1 MASYAPPHPAE
12 TRCRTHRAALL
23 RHIPPGLGLQVH
35 LISDVLSES
44 TAGLARADV
53 CRADEAAAFR
63 FRVQFYEPLAQAFP
77 PAGPSSGGVR
87 LSIVTPDV
95 PDAERCGHLV
105 FGAELCTR
113 GRVFRVHPCA
123 RAHARKHNR
132 GAA

>member
-1 MASYAPPHPAE
+1 
-12 TRCRTHRAALL
+12 
-23 RHIPPGLGLQVH
+23 VH
-35 LISDVLSES
+35 VISDVLSES

-95 PDAERCGHLV
+95 PDAERCGHLA
-105 FGAELCTR
+105 FGAELCMR